1 MIFLNYIS
9 TRSKDTKPLTSAEAI
24 LQGLAADGGLL
35 VPDEIPTIK
44 IKEIKELAKMR
55 YEDKAVNILSR
66 FLTDYTE
73 RELKECAELAY
84 DWFDIHDRTR
94 LAIMSDKPEN
104 AKKIHANKNNVKAIL
119 ELWHGPTSAFKDMA
133 LQILPQLMRVALKK
147 TGESHEI
154 LILVATSGDTGKA
167 ALAGFADV
175 PQTKIMVFYP
185 DGGVSKIQRLQMV
198 TQQGNNVNVTAV
210 KGNFDDCQNGV
221 KKIFNDE
228 EIAKQ
233 LENYNVKLS
242 SANSINWGRLV
253 PQIVYYFSAYADLI
267 SNKEINAGD
276 TVNITVPTGNFGN
289 ILAAYYAKKM
299 GLPVDKLICA
309 SNINNIL
316 TDFFTTGVYDRNR
329 SFFKTITPSM
339 DILISSN
346 LERLLYHETN
356 DPDYIKSLM
365 EQLNTTG
372 KYEISQDLKK
382 KLDKIFYADYAGEDE
397 TKEMISHM
405 FKDMNYL
412 IDTHTAVA
420 IAVTAKYIQKTKDKK
435 PIIIAST
442 ASAYKFAPAVLTAI
456 GEDISKLDEFA
467 QLDKLNKLSDVP
479 IPQGLASLKQA
490 EILHNDVCEGADMAE
505 KVLTFAKGSNN

>member
-1 MIFLNYIS
+1 MKYIS
-9 TRSKDTKPLTSAEAI
+9 TRSKNSEELTSAEAI
-24 LQGLAADGGLL
+24 LKGLASDGGLL
-35 VPDEIPTIK
+35 VPDMIPKVKLKDIK
-44 IKEIKELAKMR
+44 ALVDMR
-55 YEDKAVNILSR
+55 YEARAVDILSR
-66 FLTDYTE
+66 FLTDYTQD
-73 RELKECAELAY
+73 ELNECAELAY
-84 DWFDIHDRTR
+84 DWFDIHDRVR

-104 AKKIHANKNNVKAIL
+104 AKKIQANKNNVKAIL

-133 LQILPQLMRVALKK
+133 LQMLPQLMRVALKK
-147 TGESHEI
+147 TGESREI

-175 PQTKIMVFYP
+175 PQTKVMVFYP

-198 TQQGNNVNVTAV
+198 TQIGKNVNVTAV

-228 EIAKQ
+228 EIARQ
-233 LENYNVKLS
+233 LNESNVKLS

-253 PQIVYYFSAYADLI
+253 PQIVYYFAAYADLI
-267 SNKEINAGD
+267 QAKEINVGD
-276 TVNITVPTGNFGN
+276 FVNITVPTGNFGN

-316 TDFFTTGVYDRNR
+316 TDFFKTGVYDRNR

-356 DPDYIKSLM
+356 DPELIKKLM
-365 EQLNTTG
+365 SDLNTTG
-372 KYEISQDLKK
+372 RYEISADLKK
-382 KLDKIFYADYAGEDE
+382 KLGKIFYADYAAEDE
-397 TKEMISHM
+397 TRVTLAAML
-405 FKDMNYL
+405 KDKNYL

-420 IAVTAKYIQKTKDKK
+420 LSVASKYVHKTKDTK
-435 PIIIAST
+435 PMIIAST

-456 GEDISKLDEFA
+456 GEDISKLSEFA
-467 QLDKLNKLSDVP
+467 QLDKLNKISGVM
-479 IPQGLASLKQA
+479 IPKGLANLKTA
-490 EILHNDVCEGADMAE
+490 KILHEDVCEGENMAE
-505 KVLTFAKGSNN
+505 KVLAFAKN